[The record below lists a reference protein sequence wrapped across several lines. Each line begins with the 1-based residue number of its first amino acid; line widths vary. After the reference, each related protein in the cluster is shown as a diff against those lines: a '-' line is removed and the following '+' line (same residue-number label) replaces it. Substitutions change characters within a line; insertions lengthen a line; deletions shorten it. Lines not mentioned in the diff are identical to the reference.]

1 MEISNNKISHLIS
14 SQVPFF
20 VRGDHQTFV
29 RFIEAYYEYLEQ
41 DQKAVNFSKNIL
53 HQQNIDKTIDEFAQE
68 LYKTFLTSIPS
79 EIITDKKVLM
89 KHIKDFYRARGT
101 EKSARFLMRIL
112 FNDEIDIYY
121 PKKDV
126 LRVSDGKWYVQRSL
140 RVTDTKIDDVMDNSL
155 LTLEKYIGTIVTGL
169 TSGAR
174 ALVERTD
181 RSFEQGTIVD
191 ELVLSNID
199 GEFLNA
205 EDITAT
211 YYGSTTQQLRSTI
224 FGGILSS
231 IIITNPGAGYSVGDP
246 AVIISN
252 SGNGACAVVAS
263 VSSGNVST
271 ITVIQGGAG
280 YQVNDPVI
288 ITGGGGFG
296 ANAKVAAVLDDNSVH
311 PNTYSIINST
321 IQLEANTP
329 INNTV
334 YSNLNSSNANTSI
347 ANSVTYFV
355 YANTGP
361 ASAIFVVSEGQ
372 NYATK
377 PTLSIASNTFIQSYG
392 ILGRMEIENPGQN
405 YQIGDLI
412 EFINVPG
419 GFGLGANGMV
429 SNVDSS
435 RVNAITEV
443 RFTETPGQIIGGSGY
458 SMEFLP
464 RANVVSATGNGA
476 NIVVTAI
483 LGSGAQMVSS
493 NTTLGAIQRIAII
506 NKGLNYA
513 EPPILDLSG
522 SGNGTATATARIIE
536 GVYEYEG
543 RYLNDDGQVSSY
555 NFLQDR
561 DYYQNFSYVIKARRS
576 IERYRQA
583 FKSLVHPSGMKMWG
597 EVGRIDNGHCT
608 RHSGDSL
615 DPVYSP
621 FILERYLLEDGTSKI
636 LLEDGRPLALEE
648 PY

>member
-1 MEISNNKISHLIS
+1 
-14 SQVPFF
+14 
-20 VRGDHQTFV
+20 
-29 RFIEAYYEYLEQ
+29 
-41 DQKAVNFSKNIL
+41 
-53 HQQNIDKTIDEFAQE
+53 
-68 LYKTFLTSIPS
+68 
-79 EIITDKKVLM
+79 
-89 KHIKDFYRARGT
+89 
-101 EKSARFLMRIL
+101 
-112 FNDEIDIYY
+112 
-121 PKKDV
+121 
-126 LRVSDGKWYVQRSL
+126 
-140 RVTDTKIDDVMDNSL
+140 
-155 LTLEKYIGTIVTGL
+155 
-169 TSGAR
+169 
-174 ALVERTD
+174 
-181 RSFEQGTIVD
+181 
-191 ELVLSNID
+191 
-199 GEFLNA
+199 
-205 EDITAT
+205 
-211 YYGSTTQQLRSTI
+211 
-224 FGGILSS
+224 
-231 IIITNPGAGYSVGDP
+231 
-246 AVIISN
+246 
-252 SGNGACAVVAS
+252 
-263 VSSGNVST
+263 
-271 ITVIQGGAG
+271 
-280 YQVNDPVI
+280 
-288 ITGGGGFG
+288 
-296 ANAKVAAVLDDNSVH
+296 
-311 PNTYSIINST
+311 
-321 IQLEANTP
+321 
-329 INNTV
+329 
-334 YSNLNSSNANTSI
+334 
-347 ANSVTYFV
+347 
-355 YANTGP
+355 
-361 ASAIFVVSEGQ
+361 
-372 NYATK
+372 
-377 PTLSIASNTFIQSYG
+377 
-392 ILGRMEIENPGQN
+392 MEIENPGQN